1 MSFQNCSRTLIFDLD
16 SRIAVDISYFM
27 RKYYYKYR
35 CLNKQ

>member
-1 MSFQNCSRTLIFDLD
+1 LD
-16 SRIAVDISYFM
+16 SRIAVDISYNT